1 MPQFIKE
8 KAKTGDGEEGV
19 RKWTR
24 QGDSGDDS
32 AAGRR
37 EKGVEKLA

>member
-1 MPQFIKE
+1 MGRGGTE
-8 KAKTGDGEEGV
+8 GVGV